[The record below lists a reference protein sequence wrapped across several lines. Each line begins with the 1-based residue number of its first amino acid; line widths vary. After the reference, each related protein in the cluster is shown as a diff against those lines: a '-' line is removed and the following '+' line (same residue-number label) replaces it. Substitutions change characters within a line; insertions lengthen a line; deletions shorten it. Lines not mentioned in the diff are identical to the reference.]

1 MWFVEVVIW
10 YACVCLC
17 VDIVTHCSD
26 KIMVVDLW
34 CDYDYDNDYISSFG
48 CDYDY
53 NYDYCTIIM
62 IMTKQLQPIMIVI
75 VINPISGLIAS
86 KCGKYF

>member
-1 MWFVEVVIW
+1 MW

-34 CDYDYDNDYISSFG
+34 CDYDYDNVITFLHLG
-48 CDYDY
+48 VIMNDYD
-53 NYDYCTIIM
+53 YDYCTIIM